1 MICYMSFIILLTGI
15 MELNNG
21 MKTYFG
27 IWSFVTVLFS
37 SILIFLVR
45 VFNVLS
51 MLFWMAKI
59 LNEGLTL
66 LSITVLR
73 FYFHKFIP
81 PLCIHDFLSYYNSQL
96 LTFSAS
102 FGNFRVCTCSLIMAS
117 SPLTNSSLCTSFK
130 HYMHVYVIHVLLCL
144 QLAPWNWKQV
154 CAFHQASFMI

>member
-27 IWSFVTVLFS
+27 IWIFVT
-37 SILIFLVR
+37 
-45 VFNVLS
+45 
-51 MLFWMAKI
+51 LFWMAKI

-81 PLCIHDFLSYYNSQL
+81 PLCIHDFLSYYNS
-96 LTFSAS
+96 
-102 FGNFRVCTCSLIMAS
+102 
-117 SPLTNSSLCTSFK
+117 
-130 HYMHVYVIHVLLCL
+130 
-144 QLAPWNWKQV
+144 
-154 CAFHQASFMI
+154 